1 MHNPQFNTRALLF
14 VIATCAISFALIGG
28 RPHQY
33 MLTAALMILLFW
45 LGAALAFA
53 GEAMNNHG
61 DVWLIPG
68 VVTSV
73 IGALV
78 AVIAL
83 FTMLF
88 YSGLFVFAEFPKWV
102 L

>member
-1 MHNPQFNTRALLF
+1 MRNPQFNTRVLLF

-33 MLTAALMILLFW
+33 MLTVALMILLFW
-45 LGAALAFA
+45 LGAALAFV
-53 GEAMNNHG
+53 GEAMNNQD

-88 YSGLFVFAEFPKWV
+88 YIGLFVLVELPEWV